1 MTFLLREA
9 DLGDNDLG
17 PIAAIVNTTNP
28 DDPTSIDEMRWS
40 SSAFPGAS
48 RLIVDIGGR
57 SVGTAGV
64 GRIHNL
70 PMRAVN
76 ARLGYQPAPDS
87 LIMRG
92 PLFAGMMTR

>member
-1 MTFLLREA
+1 MTFRLREA
-9 DLGDNDLG
+9 DLGDDDLG
-17 PIAAIVNTTNP
+17 AIAA
-28 DDPTSIDEMRWS
+28 
-40 SSAFPGAS
+40 
-48 RLIVDIGGR
+48 IVDIGGR

-76 ARLGYQPAPDS
+76 ARLGYRPAPDS